1 MVKLILDSSAI
12 INGFKCSSS
21 DQILISNSV
30 VNELKK
36 GRSSKEIGYLVALG
50 AKIRR
55 VHKKFL
61 DVVEERAKETGDIGR
76 LSRADINVIGLALQ
90 EKGTIVSDDY
100 SIQNLAH
107 YMNIDFLSIAE
118 KGIKEEFSWRYRCSG
133 CGRYYRRH
141 MDVCPICGSKIRTKR
156 AK

>member
-1 MVKLILDSSAI
+1 MKFVLDSSAI

-21 DQILISNSV
+21 DQIFVSSSV
-30 VNELKK
+30 MNELKRK
-36 GRSSKEIGYLVALG
+36 KSNKELGYLLMLG
-50 AKIRR
+50 AKIEKVDKR
-55 VHKKFL
+55 FL
-61 DVVEERAKETGDIGR
+61 DVVETKAKETGDIGR
-76 LSRADINVIGLALQ
+76 LSRTDINVIGLALQ

-133 CGRYYRRH
+133 CGRYYRRY

-156 AK
+156 VK